1 MLPFQRPDYRK
12 EEELRHIS
20 IETGFAPYAHGSAL
34 ISFDNTKVICSAILE
49 NKVPRWMIQQG
60 VEGGWISAEYSML
73 PYSTLDRKQRDI
85 TRGKLDG
92 RTVEIQRMIGRAL
105 RAVVNLKKLSG
116 FTLWIDC
123 DVIRADGGTR
133 TAAINGAYVAAR
145 LAVQKAM
152 IDGKLKEDPFTGVV
166 SAISVGV
173 YQDVPVLD
181 LNYVEDKNATVDFNV
196 VMTDSGEFIEIQGAG
211 EGATF
216 PEEQL
221 HSLLS
226 LAKKGISKISHLQLD
241 AIKNNSKLKS
251 N

>member
-92 RTVEIQRMIGRAL
+92 RTVE
-105 RAVVNLKKLSG
+105 
-116 FTLWIDC
+116 
-123 DVIRADGGTR
+123 
-133 TAAINGAYVAAR
+133 AA
-145 LAVQKAM
+145 
-152 IDGKLKEDPFTGVV
+152 
-166 SAISVGV
+166 
-173 YQDVPVLD
+173 
-181 LNYVEDKNATVDFNV
+181 
-196 VMTDSGEFIEIQGAG
+196 
-211 EGATF
+211 
-216 PEEQL
+216 
-221 HSLLS
+221 
-226 LAKKGISKISHLQLD
+226 SKIRCASPT
-241 AIKNNSKLKS
+241 IFGVPSIVGGVF
-251 N
+251 